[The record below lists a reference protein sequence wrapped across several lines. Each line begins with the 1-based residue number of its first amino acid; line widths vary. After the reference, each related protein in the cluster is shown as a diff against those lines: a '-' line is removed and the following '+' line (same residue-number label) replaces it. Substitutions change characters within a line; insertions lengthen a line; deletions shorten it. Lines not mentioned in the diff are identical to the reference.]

1 MRLTLTMFLSLRRLT
16 PWLAVGL
23 MSVPTG
29 ATQSQSPSTSAPPF
43 RAAVEA
49 HLAAIAARDMDALL
63 PTLTGGKDLTMIAPN
78 GFKFDT
84 RQQYV
89 DFHRQWFAS
98 KDDGKF
104 DREIVRLIESPAMG
118 HALIK
123 YRYSSKDESGQVRT
137 TVSWLALTFAL
148 EGGRWR
154 LVFDQNT
161 LIEAA
166 ATK

>member
-1 MRLTLTMFLSLRRLT
+1 MVDHTILRRLA
-16 PWLAVGL
+16 PWLAAGFVL
-23 MSVPTG
+23 LPTS
-29 ATQSQSPSTSAPPF
+29 AAFSQAPSASAPPF

-49 HLAAIAARDMDALL
+49 HLDAIAARDMDALL
-63 PTLTGGKDLTMIAPN
+63 PTVTGGNDLTMIAPN

-89 DFHRQWFAS
+89 DFHRQWFAT

-104 DREIVRLIESPAMG
+104 EREIVRLLESPALG
-118 HALIK
+118 HALIR
-123 YRYSSKDESGQVRT
+123 YRYSSKDEGGKPRS

-166 ATK
+166 AVR